1 MATKRYDR
9 ASMTTRT
16 TDPSP
21 QVGPF
26 RLDGVIGQ
34 AGMGVVWKGRHVE
47 QDVPVAIKFL
57 TEDGARDPLYLG
69 CLKNE
74 VRKVATLDHPGI
86 VRVYD
91 HGAVPAG
98 LEHLGLAAG
107 SPFLVMEWAEGGT
120 LSRHCGKMNWD
131 QAWRTLMRLLDGL
144 AHAHARGVVHRDLK
158 PGNVL
163 LRRDTGGVVLT
174 DFGLARAGDTDGGAV
189 LNAGTPTYMAPEQ
202 IQQLSHEIGPWTD
215 MYALGCLAWSLVCG
229 RPPFVRETLD
239 QTLDAHLNDPVPELS
254 SITPVP
260 QGFEAWV
267 NQLLR
272 KSPHQRYV
280 RAADAAFSLAK
291 LAPLEE
297 QDSLLVEP
305 VFAKDG
311 ATDEVPADGTQTES
325 VTLDD
330 TRVMGTR
337 TFSKTRTGSAGS
349 AMPAVGRSLLWAE
362 RGELPPIP
370 DDWKEEHPP
379 RPIAHL
385 LGTGL
390 GMYGFRSFPLVGRD
404 EEQDHLWSEL
414 KASSSQQQ
422 TRAVVL
428 EGADG
433 AGKSHLAQWLAR
445 RGYEVG
451 ATIVLR
457 AQFRALDAR
466 DPLVP
471 LLSALLGCEGLDR
484 PSTQAKIRKSLGV
497 LGECDDTEVE
507 TLMTVLGPFPGETYS
522 AELMD
527 ERNEVRFTVVRR
539 ILHRFSLLRP
549 LVIVLDDAHHSPD
562 AIRFAETLMSTQT
575 SGHPLLVIVAI
586 NTVTMP
592 DDLRDRLRDFK
603 GRRRV
608 TALEVGPLK
617 QEHRSTLVRTLLG
630 LEPTLAALVERRSG
644 GNPQFAVQLVGD
656 WIQKDMLIHGQ
667 GGFMLRPGL
676 RPEFPADMQAMWERR
691 LAAAIP
697 ADSDTRSLQVAA
709 ELGMEVSEGEWL
721 EACEALGIRAE
732 RQLVDKLIDAH
743 LARAGATKRAWTF
756 SHAMVRQSLKRA
768 AEFEGNRLSHHR
780 AVAEM
785 LARRG
790 ITGPRLGRHLF
801 EAGDYEAAIPALLEG
816 AQQSFHSARNVVG
829 WDLLTLRERAL
840 KQLSVPETDLRW
852 ARGWLLK
859 ERFLARR
866 KEFPAVMG
874 LVDKILK
881 KTEKTPGAKLLR
893 ATAWLRKGTI
903 HRLMSEP
910 DEARFCLNKAMSGA
924 VDDPE
929 IMSQTMEQMGTLEL
943 TYGNPMLSASFFE
956 GAYDAAKALGDK
968 DRVFN
973 VRQNMAAVYRRQG
986 NLDKARE
993 HLAASLLYYQ
1003 KTGQKRAQSRSLN
1016 DLAELDRLKGD
1027 LGRAE
1032 AGYREAL
1039 NLIEALGDQR
1049 FYVAALNLGIIYAET
1064 GRPVEARFQLEQCQ
1078 HALKVSRLPGIEG
1091 ATFLCLAF
1099 VHAQLQSL
1107 HDWRLS
1113 FDAGRKLIEETGFAD
1128 IDVARSTQMGGEA
1141 MLSNGWVDEARESLE
1156 YARGHWEALGREDK
1170 AAEITDL
1177 LDEV

>member
-1 MATKRYDR
+1 
-9 ASMTTRT
+9 
-16 TDPSP
+16 
-21 QVGPF
+21 
-26 RLDGVIGQ
+26 
-34 AGMGVVWKGRHVE
+34 MGVVWKGRHVE

-57 TEDGARDPLYLG
+57 TEEGARDPLYLG

-91 HGAVPAG
+91 HGAVPVG
-98 LEHLGLAAG
+98 LEVHGLAPG

-120 LSRHCGKMNWD
+120 LSRHCGKMSWD

-163 LRRDTGGVVLT
+163 LRRDSGGVVLT

-202 IQQLSHEIGPWTD
+202 IQQLAHEIGPWTD

-229 RPPFVRETLD
+229 RPPFVRDSIED
-239 QTLDAHLNDPVPELS
+239 TLDAHLNDPVPEFCPS
-254 SITPVP
+254 TPVP
-260 QGFEAWV
+260 PGFDAWV
-267 NQLLR
+267 RQLLR
-272 KSPHQRYV
+272 KAPHQRFV

-297 QDSLLVEP
+297 QNSLLVEP
-305 VFAKDG
+305 VFAKDA
-311 ATDEVPADGTQTES
+311 ATDEVSNDSARTES

-337 TFSKTRTGSAGS
+337 KFSKRRSGSSTS
-349 AMPAVGRSLLWAE
+349 ALPAVGRSLLWAE

-379 RPIAHL
+379 RPVAHL

-404 EEQDHLWSEL
+404 QEQDHLWSEL
-414 KASSSQQQ
+414 KASSSHLH

-428 EGADG
+428 AGADG

-451 ATIVLR
+451 ANIVLR
-457 AQFRALDAR
+457 AQFRALDTR

-471 LLSALLGCEGLDR
+471 LLSSLLGCEGLDR
-484 PSTQAKIRKSLGV
+484 PRTQTQIRKSLEV

-522 AELMD
+522 PELMD
-527 ERNEVRFTVVRR
+527 ERNDVRFTVVRR

-549 LVIVLDDAHHSPD
+549 MVVVLDDAHHSPD
-562 AIRFAETLMSTQT
+562 AIRFAETLMSSQT
-575 SGHPLLVIVAI
+575 SGHPLLLIVTI
-586 NTVTMP
+586 NTVTI
-592 DDLRDRLRDFK
+592 DDELRERLEDFK
-603 GRRRV
+603 GRQYV
-608 TALEVGPLK
+608 STLEVGPLK

-676 RPEFPADMQAMWERR
+676 RPEFPADMQAMWGRR

-697 ADSDTRSLQVAA
+697 ADLDTRCLQVAA
-709 ELGMEVSEGEWL
+709 ELGMEVNADEWL
-721 EACEALGIRAE
+721 EACETLGIVAE
-732 RQLVDKLIDAH
+732 RRLVDRLIDAH
-743 LARAGATKRAWTF
+743 LARTGSKKNSWTF

-768 AEFEGNRLSHHR
+768 AEFEGNRVSHHH

-785 LARRG
+785 LVRRG
-790 ITGPRLGRHLF
+790 VDGPRLGRHLF

-829 WDLLTLRERAL
+829 WELLSLRERAL
-840 KQLSVPETDLRW
+840 SQLSIPDTDLRW
-852 ARGWLLK
+852 AQGWMLK

-874 LVDKILK
+874 LVDKILE
-881 KTEKTPGAKLLR
+881 KTENTPDAKILR

-910 DEARFCLNKAMSGA
+910 DEARFCLNKAMTGA
-924 VDDPE
+924 VDDPA
-929 IMSQTMEQMGTLEL
+929 IMAQTMEQMATLEL
-943 TYGNPMLSASFFE
+943 MYGNPMLSANFFE
-956 GAYDAAKALGDK
+956 SAHDAAKTLGDQ
-968 DRVFN
+968 DRVFQI
-973 VRQNMAAVYRRQG
+973 RQNMAAVYRQQG
-986 NLDKARE
+986 DTEKARA
-993 HLAASLLYYQ
+993 HLAASLAYYQ

-1016 DLAELDRLKGD
+1016 DLAELDRLSGD
-1027 LGRAE
+1027 LARAE

-1039 NLIEALGDQR
+1039 NLLEALGDQR
-1049 FYVAALNLGIIYAET
+1049 FYIAALNLGIIYAET

-1078 HALKVSRLPGIEG
+1078 QALKASRLPGIEG
-1091 ATFLCLAF
+1091 ATYLCLAF

-1107 HDWRLS
+1107 EDWRIC
-1113 FDAGRKLIEETGFAD
+1113 FDAGRKQILETGFAD
-1128 IDVARSTQMGGEA
+1128 IDVARSAQMGGEA
-1141 MLSNGWVDEARESLE
+1141 MLKNGWTAEARESLE
-1156 YARGHWEALGREDK
+1156 FSQRHWRSLGREDK
-1170 AAEITDL
+1170 AKEINTL
-1177 LDEV
+1177 LSGI